1 MLAAFYHEEQLTVGD
16 ETLRLVINFAALDA
30 VESLTG
36 RAFDRILADFTK
48 PDAEPQL
55 SLQGKVVWGLLRQHH
70 PEITL
75 DQVAALLFGP
85 TGARI
90 GAAIAKLMAAAF
102 PAAEPA
108 DPKAKGAN
116 PRRPRGA
123 SNPS

>member
-48 PDAEPQL
+48 KDAEPQL

-116 PRRPRGA
+116 PRKPRGA